1 MNVSFNQRFLRDG
14 VLDGMIKRIR
24 EIDKQNWTLE
34 KMAIPTTAVIIELF
48 ELNRLLLKNVERYLD
63 EVHQNDPE
71 WYDRLLPLAHEI
83 QEGLRNAFHGLEDE
97 WDHFVEHANNI

>member
-1 MNVSFNQRFLRDG
+1 MNESLNQRFLRDG

-48 ELNRLLLKNVERYLD
+48 ELNRLLLKNVERNLD
-63 EVHQNDPE
+63 EVHRGDPE
-71 WYDRLLPLAHEI
+71 WYNKLLPLAHGI
-83 QEGLRNAFHGLEDE
+83 QEGLRNVFQGLEDE
-97 WDHFVEHANNI
+97 WEHFSKHSDTV